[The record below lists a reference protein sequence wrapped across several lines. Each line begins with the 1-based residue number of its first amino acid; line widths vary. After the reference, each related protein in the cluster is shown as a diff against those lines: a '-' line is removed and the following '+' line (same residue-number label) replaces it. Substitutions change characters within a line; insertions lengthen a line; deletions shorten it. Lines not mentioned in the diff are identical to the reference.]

1 MTLPENL
8 QAIVERLCATGQFSN
23 EEAVLRAAL
32 VDLERRVK
40 AWEQKRAELK
50 AAIDEGLDGPFE
62 ALDMADI
69 RHEVGERLASR
80 QAAE

>member
-1 MTLPENL
+1 MTLPANL
-8 QAIVERLCATGQFSN
+8 KAIVERLRATGQFAD

-32 VDLERRVK
+32 VDLDRRMK
-40 AWEQKRAELK
+40 AWEEKRAALK

-62 ALDMADI
+62 AMDMADI
-69 RHEVGERLASR
+69 RREVGERLASR